1 MKVLVTGVKGQL
13 GYDVCKH
20 LNTLNIE
27 NKGIDLIDADI
38 TNQKQ
43 ITDYIVNYN
52 PTHVIHCAAY
62 TAVDN
67 AEDNPDLCY
76 KINVTGTKYI
86 AEACKKINA
95 TMMYFSTDYVF
106 KGTGVDFY
114 SENDDI
120 APTSVYGE
128 TKYLGEQA
136 VRDTVDNHFILRI
149 SWVYGINGKNF
160 VKTMLKL
167 AETYDKLTV
176 VDDQIGS
183 PTYTD
188 DVASLVCKMIKT
200 DKYGTYHA
208 TNDDICSWY
217 QFAKTIFEYS
227 NIEIE
232 VNPTTSDNYP
242 TKAKRPQ
249 NSRLSKQKLIDNG
262 FEMLPSWKNALKRYL
277 VELKTNKE

>member
-1 MKVLVTGVKGQL
+1 
-13 GYDVCKH
+13 
-20 LNTLNIE
+20 
-27 NKGIDLIDADI
+27 
-38 TNQKQ
+38 
-43 ITDYIVNYN
+43 
-52 PTHVIHCAAY
+52 
-62 TAVDN
+62 
-67 AEDNPDLCY
+67 
-76 KINVTGTKYI
+76 
-86 AEACKKINA
+86 
-95 TMMYFSTDYVF
+95 
-106 KGTGVDFY
+106 
-114 SENDDI
+114 
-120 APTSVYGE
+120 
-128 TKYLGEQA
+128 
-136 VRDTVDNHFILRI
+136 
-149 SWVYGINGKNF
+149 
-160 VKTMLKL
+160 MLKL

-176 VDDQIGS
+176 VADQIGS

-188 DVASLVCKMIKT
+188 DVAVLVCKVIKT

-217 QFAKTIFEYS
+217 EFAKTIFEYS